1 MNKTLAPIAA
11 LLLSVAILL
20 TGQGLQFSLL
30 PVRATIEQF
39 DALAIG
45 FMGATYFLGFTVG
58 CLRGGELVRRVG
70 YVRVFL
76 AMSAISSAVPL
87 IHVLAIDPYIW
98 ALLRMLTGFC
108 FATLYVVIESWLNA
122 HASNENRGLVFSTY
136 TMITLSVMA
145 VGQMSLLL
153 YSPSGAELFIL
164 ASVLVSIGAVPVA
177 LSTSPSPDLPRSATV
192 DLRRLFHLSPSGA
205 IGCLTAGLVNGSFW
219 AIAPLFGTR
228 VGGVSFVAFF
238 MTAVVIGG
246 AIAQWPLGT
255 LSDRIGRRKILVAVA
270 FGGCLVDA
278 LLAWSTSQASMIEI
292 NLLGALWGAMAF
304 PLYSISVAYANDYA
318 EPHEHVMV
326 SSGLLFVYG
335 VGAIAGPFVASLLMG
350 DAGTGI
356 LFGYFALLHF
366 AMIVFVAVRRMRRR
380 HDAEKPIA
388 FADALALAQ
397 TASLVYDDELEQ
409 SEMESADQAVTTKFE
424 DSG

>member
-20 TGQGLQFSLL
+20 TGQGLQFALL
-30 PVRATIEQF
+30 PVRATLEQF
-39 DALAIG
+39 DTLAIG
-45 FMGATYFLGFTVG
+45 LMGATYFLGFTVG

-70 YVRVFL
+70 HVRVFL
-76 AMSAISSAVPL
+76 AMSAISSAAPL
-87 IHVLAIDPYIW
+87 VHALAIDPYIW
-98 ALLRMLTGFC
+98 ALLRMMSGFC

-122 HASNENRGLVFSTY
+122 HANNENRGLVFSTY
-136 TMITLSVMA
+136 TMITLSVIA

-164 ASVLVSIGAVPVA
+164 ASVLVSLGAVPVA
-177 LSTSPSPDLPRSATV
+177 LSTSPSPDLPRAATV

-205 IGCLTAGLVNGSFW
+205 IGCITAGLVNGSFW
-219 AIAPLFGTR
+219 AIVPLFAAR
-228 VGGVSFVAFF
+228 VGGIAFVAYF
-238 MTAVVIGG
+238 MSAVVIGG

-255 LSDRIGRRKILVAVA
+255 LSDKIGRRKILLSVAL
-270 FGGCLVDA
+270 GGCVVDA
-278 LLAWSTSQASMIEI
+278 ILAWSTSQATTMTI
-292 NLLGALWGAMAF
+292 NLLGGLWGAMAF

-335 VGAIAGPFVASLLMG
+335 IGAIVGPFVASLLMG
-350 DAGTGI
+350 DGGTGI

-366 AMIVFVAVRRMRRR
+366 AMIVFVAIRRLLRR
-380 HDAEKPIA
+380 HDAEQPIA

-397 TASLVYDDELEQ
+397 TASQVYDEELEQ
-409 SEMESADQAVTTKFE
+409 SEMEAADRSVTEKIE
-424 DSG
+424 DSD